1 MYAKISLPTLLCNQ
15 VFASN
20 AWYAT
25 RRFLS
30 VVRATIPAVTRRIDN
45 TERRA
50 RLAIRHRLAGPP
62 AHDPVEVTR
71 DLVVL
76 HATDAATVYLGAAA
90 RLHAPVIKDLEHAL
104 YADRSLIRMLGM
116 RRTMFVAP
124 VEHAPIVQA
133 ACTDAIAV
141 VQRKLLLKHLAE
153 AGHDGGDP
161 WLRDVEQATLA
172 ALAARGSATAAQLSA
187 DEPRLRTQLSIDE
200 DKSYGAAPAINS
212 RVLNLLSMQGLI
224 VRGRPRGT
232 WLSTQYE
239 WAPADAWVEG
249 GLHRLDAADARVE
262 LARLWLARFG
272 PATPADL
279 KWWAGWTGAQVKA
292 ALAGLDVEEV
302 TLDGGETAVV
312 LADDTAPVEHPT
324 RGWRCYRPS
333 TRRSWVG
340 SAASG
345 TSGRTRP
352 PCSTAPATPARRS
365 GSTAASSAAGRN
377 DPTARSS
384 TDYSRT
390 CPPQRRNASRRPR
403 PSWRTGSAT
412 PGSNR
417 SSARR
422 WNGSCRL
429 RRGCRRG
436 PPRPASRSG
445 GRRLA
450 LVASR
455 QAPTARHVG
464 PRGGAASGDRPVAL
478 DG

>member
-1 MYAKISLPTLLCNQ
+1 M
-15 VFASN
+15 
-20 AWYAT
+20 T
-25 RRFLS
+25 RRM
-30 VVRATIPAVTRRIDN
+30 DN

-50 RLAIRHRLAGPP
+50 RLGIRHRLAGPP

-104 YADRSLIRMLGM
+104 YADRTLIRMLGM

-124 VEHAPIVQA
+124 VEHAPVVQA

-172 ALAARGSATAAQLSA
+172 ALVARGSATASQLSA

-200 DKSYGAAPAINS
+200 DKPYGAAPAITS

-224 VRGRPRGT
+224 VRGRPRGS

-239 WAPADAWVEG
+239 WAPASAWVPG
-249 GLHRLDAADARVE
+249 GLHQHDAAAARVE

-292 ALAGLDVEEV
+292 ALAGLDVASV
-302 TLDGGETAVV
+302 TLEDGTAAVV
-312 LADDTAPVEHPT
+312 LADDVEPVVSPDPWVALLPALDPT
-324 RGWRCYRPS
+324 IMG
-333 TRRSWVG
+333 WVG
-340 SAASG
+340 REWYLGPHS
-345 TSGRTRP
+345 
-352 PCSTAPATPARRS
+352 PALFDRS
-365 GSTAASSAAGRN
+365 GNPGPTVWVDGRVVGGWSQRPDGKVVHRLLEEVPAGTKKRITTAASELEAWLGDARVKPKFRTPLERELSA
-377 DPTARSS
+377 
-384 TDYSRT
+384 
-390 CPPQRRNASRRPR
+390 
-403 PSWRTGSAT
+403 
-412 PGSNR
+412 
-417 SSARR
+417 
-422 WNGSCRL
+422 
-429 RRGCRRG
+429 
-436 PPRPASRSG
+436 
-445 GRRLA
+445 
-450 LVASR
+450 
-455 QAPTARHVG
+455 
-464 PRGGAASGDRPVAL
+464 
-478 DG
+478 